1 MSPMS
6 RRTEK
11 NIVLWQANRRGSRLM
26 PTGKERRE
34 ITNIMKYIAII
45 ALAALA
51 IGLNACSSSTPP
63 ATSTTTAST
72 GYTK

>member
-1 MSPMS
+1 
-6 RRTEK
+6 
-11 NIVLWQANRRGSRLM
+11 M

-34 ITNIMKYIAII
+34 ITNIMKYLAII

-63 ATSTTTAST
+63 ATTTTAAST